1 MKTAENA
8 VVMLSSK
15 HKATIP
21 KALENYKKIVA
32 KYTDAEPMAGR
43 LSRPDFSTNS
53 TTGLDKAKTHVQFNI
68 RTSNHSRFDK
78 AEEGAEKLTLDDV
91 YRQVKLKLVKE
102 VAAVLAHKKSMKIKA
117 GVKFEIGKIKIDV
130 FQDEHTEK
138 DKDYIEDKQT
148 LIWSTNPKPCTK
160 ANINSQID
168 SQFAYLKK
176 RFDKLSDYVEGSGW
190 IIYRWHYIFVECL
203 TVKPQRGSS
212 YIPTPAKYSNP
223 KCCC

>member
-1 MKTAENA
+1 M
-8 VVMLSSK
+8 
-15 HKATIP
+15 
-21 KALENYKKIVA
+21 
-32 KYTDAEPMAGR
+32 
-43 LSRPDFSTNS
+43 
-53 TTGLDKAKTHVQFNI
+53 
-68 RTSNHSRFDK
+68 
-78 AEEGAEKLTLDDV
+78 
-91 YRQVKLKLVKE
+91 
-102 VAAVLAHKKSMKIKA
+102 LAHKKSMKIKA
-117 GVKFEIGKIKIDV
+117 GVKFEIGKIKIDA

-223 KCCC
+223 QCGLINIQNKDQECFKWCMKYHQSEQKKHGERTTVLEKLPDKYIYNISYPTPFVEIDNQVSVFVYYVSDDDAIRTERKGNPDYILDDVNYLL